1 MPSSIL
7 ARLEAVCDVQLEETA
22 LTPEQLRERIRDKD
36 GLISVLTDRVDE
48 ALLDAAPALKVVAN
62 IAVGYDNIDVP
73 AAARRGV
80 VVTNTPDV
88 LTEATAELTWALIL
102 AAARRI
108 AEGDRLVRRGGWKGW
123 AIDFMLG
130 TELRGK
136 QLGIIGRG
144 RIGRAVAARAPA
156 FGMTAVFGKQDMS
169 IDELLISSD
178 VISINT
184 SLRPD
189 TRHLIDRRAL
199 MRMKRSAILVNTA
212 RGPVVDEEA
221 LAWALQER
229 LIAAAALDV
238 YEREPIVH
246 EALLD
251 HRERRAR
258 AAPGQRHARDPHR
271 DDRSRRQQRDRGPPG
286 REPLTPVTP
295 ARAVEAPARQR
306 SALVRRAAASTP
318 SCAGSAGRS
327 TASKSRPSRRSPQ
340 DQKEDPFQVLIAT
353 MLSAQTRDAVTHAA
367 STRLFQRRAHAADD
381 GQAAGQARSSA

>member
-1 MPSSIL
+1 MTAASRPRVLLTRRIPSSIFSK
-7 ARLEAVCDVQLEETA
+7 LEAACDVQLEETA
-22 LTPEQLRERIRDKD
+22 LTPEQLRDRIRDKQ
-36 GLISVLTDRVDE
+36 GLISVLTDRVDD
-48 ALLDAAPALKVVAN
+48 ALLDAAPDLKVVAN

-73 AAARRGV
+73 AASRRGV

-108 AEGDRLVRRGGWKGW
+108 GEGERLIRRGAWKGW

-156 FGMTAVFGKQDMS
+156 FGMTAVFAKQDMS

-178 VISINT
+178 VISVNT

-189 TRHLIDRRAL
+189 TRHLIDRRSL
-199 MRMKRSAILVNTA
+199 MRMKRTAILVNTA
-212 RGPVVDEEA
+212 RGPVIDEEG

-238 YEREPIVH
+238 YEKEPIVH
-246 EALLD
+246 EALLTMENVVLAP
-251 HRERRAR
+251 HLGSATRETRSAMIDLAVSNVIEVLQGRA
-258 AAPGQRHARDPHR
+258 
-271 DDRSRRQQRDRGPPG
+271 
-286 REPLTPVTP
+286 PLTPVSP
-295 ARAVEAPARQR
+295 ARA
-306 SALVRRAAASTP
+306 
-318 SCAGSAGRS
+318 
-327 TASKSRPSRRSPQ
+327 
-340 DQKEDPFQVLIAT
+340 
-353 MLSAQTRDAVTHAA
+353 
-367 STRLFQRRAHAADD
+367 
-381 GQAAGQARSSA
+381 

>member
-1 MPSSIL
+1 MTADSRPRVLLTRRVPSSIL
-7 ARLEAVCDVQLEETA
+7 ARLEAACDVQLEETA

-48 ALLDAAPALKVVAN
+48 ALLDSAPALKVVAN

-102 AAARRI
+102 SAARRI
-108 AEGDRLVRRGGWKGW
+108 AEGDRLIRRGGWKGW

-189 TRHLIDRRAL
+189 TRHLIDRRSL
-199 MRMKRSAILVNTA
+199 MRMKRTAILVNTA

-238 YEREPIVH
+238 YEKEPIVH
-246 EALLD
+246 EALLTMENVVLAP
-251 HRERRAR
+251 HLGSATRETRGAMIDRAVSNAIEVLQGR
-258 AAPGQRHARDPHR
+258 A
-271 DDRSRRQQRDRGPPG
+271 
-286 REPLTPVTP
+286 PLTPVTP
-295 ARAVEAPARQR
+295 PGA
-306 SALVRRAAASTP
+306 
-318 SCAGSAGRS
+318 
-327 TASKSRPSRRSPQ
+327 
-340 DQKEDPFQVLIAT
+340 
-353 MLSAQTRDAVTHAA
+353 
-367 STRLFQRRAHAADD
+367 
-381 GQAAGQARSSA
+381 